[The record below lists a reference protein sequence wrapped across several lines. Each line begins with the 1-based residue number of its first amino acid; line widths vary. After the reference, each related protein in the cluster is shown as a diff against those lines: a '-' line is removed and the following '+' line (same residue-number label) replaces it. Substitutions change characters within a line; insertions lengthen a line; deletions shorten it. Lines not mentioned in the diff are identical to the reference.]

1 MTTLFSLKDSK
12 FLQIPLRK
20 LMRYKKKSTSKIMV
34 DRINTVRDVN
44 MDTLIQN
51 LKRKNTIIMDMIMAM
66 VTETAI
72 KAILMDM
79 PDMTM
84 RI

>member
-1 MTTLFSLKDSK
+1 MTALFSLKDSK

-20 LMRYKKKSTSKIMV
+20 LMRYKKKSTSTIMIN
-34 DRINTVRDVN
+34 RINMVRDVN

-51 LKRKNTIIMDMIMAM
+51 LKRKNTIMMDMIMAM

>member
-1 MTTLFSLKDSK
+1 
-12 FLQIPLRK
+12 
-20 LMRYKKKSTSKIMV
+20 MRYKKKNKITIMIN
-34 DRINTVRDVN
+34 RINMVRDVN

-51 LKRKNTIIMDMIMAM
+51 LKKKNTIIMDMIMVMEKAM
-66 VTETAI
+66 VA
-72 KAILMDM
+72 MDM

>member
-1 MTTLFSLKDSK
+1 
-12 FLQIPLRK
+12 
-20 LMRYKKKSTSKIMV
+20 MRFKKKNKITIMIN
-34 DRINTVRDVN
+34 RINMGRDVN

-51 LKRKNTIIMDMIMAM
+51 LKRKNTIIMDMIMVMEKAM
-66 VTETAI
+66 EA
-72 KAILMDM
+72 MDM

>member
-1 MTTLFSLKDSK
+1 
-12 FLQIPLRK
+12 
-20 LMRYKKKSTSKIMV
+20 MRYKKKNKITIMIN
-34 DRINTVRDVN
+34 RINMVRDVN

-51 LKRKNTIIMDMIMAM
+51 LKKKNTIIMDMIMVMEKAM
-66 VTETAI
+66 EA
-72 KAILMDM
+72 MDM

>member
-1 MTTLFSLKDSK
+1 M
-12 FLQIPLRK
+12 
-20 LMRYKKKSTSKIMV
+20 
-34 DRINTVRDVN
+34 INHINMVRDVN

-51 LKRKNTIIMDMIMAM
+51 LKRKNTIIMDMI
-66 VTETAI
+66 TETAI
-72 KAILMDM
+72 KAILMDI

>member
-1 MTTLFSLKDSK
+1 
-12 FLQIPLRK
+12 
-20 LMRYKKKSTSKIMV
+20 MRYKKKNKITIMIN
-34 DRINTVRDVN
+34 RINMVRDVN

-51 LKRKNTIIMDMIMAM
+51 LKKKNTIIMDMIMFMEKAM
-66 VTETAI
+66 EA
-72 KAILMDM
+72 MDM